1 MAIILRLW
9 HAAVNSL
16 VTPGTKV
23 VTNSVGRP
31 DGLEHSTVQWVKV
44 IVLNSLPVSR
54 VVGA

>member
-1 MAIILRLW
+1 MAIILRLQ